1 MQGPGESVFL
11 VDPGFRL
18 KPSRGNR
25 LRGQRS
31 RRKAHV
37 AGVERGDAEVVG
49 GEIGQ
54 VGGIQRLWVMVE
66 AWISISVLW
75 EATGLLVKPLR

>member
-1 MQGPGESVFL
+1 M
-11 VDPGFRL
+11 
-18 KPSRGNR
+18 
-25 LRGQRS
+25 
-31 RRKAHV
+31 

-54 VGGIQRLWVMVE
+54 VRGIQRLWVMVE